1 MEKQIMRHWLIEQ
14 LAIELECSIDEVD
27 CDQAFGS
34 MSLDSLSMIS
44 IIQEL
49 ENEFKLDEIDPTVLR
64 DQDSVNKLSLWLE
77 TKN

>member
-1 MEKQIMRHWLIEQ
+1 MRHWLIEQ